1 MAAAAFALYGGVPFT
16 SGCLGYRADRDD
28 YDPRS
33 TFIRLNRDFRSA
45 DEVAKEFVHAD
56 SAFLMASYAVFFPE
70 FLCLHGTDSVALL
83 EVAADKQKDYAKDHH
98 RLDALPSATAAHL
111 LQKTIDKEWRHTLS
125 KKVLQGLQDPRREVR
140 EIVLQNLMTSVA
152 PNYDSL
158 RYFSVEPSI
167 VVQIHKILQEA
178 RDNERFGS
186 SATLCT
192 EFLLNAR
199 ASLKYRGATD
209 KALKPYETAI
219 EFAANVKVPHMQ
231 YLSTLI
237 HLHGK
242 TFRASQNVE
251 SLPPHSS
258 EALIGWRQL
267 DQQREYLS
275 VLALSRAQVAYTV
288 FRTASG
294 KLAEGPAM
302 TTADARRALPKIINF
317 FRAFEIAPLLKDGS
331 VVKLASVNE
340 PQFAKFVNFE
350 FPELLRVP
358 EHFGVSVDDVGTGV
372 SSELIALR
380 DHVPFAK
387 FTRESLFSLATQDG
401 KNSKKAVD
409 SGLQKGFATL
419 GSSGITAVLGLFG
432 MKIAFDWLKQD
443 ALEEAR
449 AQIEIRERA
458 IKEGKYKGIEQ
469 QQSTIGDVNIS

>member
-1 MAAAAFALYGGVPFT
+1 
-16 SGCLGYRADRDD
+16 
-28 YDPRS
+28 
-33 TFIRLNRDFRSA
+33 
-45 DEVAKEFVHAD
+45 
-56 SAFLMASYAVFFPE
+56 
-70 FLCLHGTDSVALL
+70 
-83 EVAADKQKDYAKDHH
+83 
-98 RLDALPSATAAHL
+98 
-111 LQKTIDKEWRHTLS
+111 
-125 KKVLQGLQDPRREVR
+125 
-140 EIVLQNLMTSVA
+140 
-152 PNYDSL
+152 
-158 RYFSVEPSI
+158 
-167 VVQIHKILQEA
+167 
-178 RDNERFGS
+178 
-186 SATLCT
+186 
-192 EFLLNAR
+192 
-199 ASLKYRGATD
+199 
-209 KALKPYETAI
+209 
-219 EFAANVKVPHMQ
+219 
-231 YLSTLI
+231 
-237 HLHGK
+237 
-242 TFRASQNVE
+242 
-251 SLPPHSS
+251 
-258 EALIGWRQL
+258 
-267 DQQREYLS
+267 
-275 VLALSRAQVAYTV
+275 
-288 FRTASG
+288 
-294 KLAEGPAM
+294 M